1 VISSWAKSNNAMEST
16 KTRRKR
22 KLTSG
27 LKNSNRLLKA
37 APFALKVNGAVPPP
51 LITAGCF
58 DFRLN
63 GP

>member
-1 VISSWAKSNNAMEST
+1 MEST

-37 APFALKVNGAVPPP
+37 APFA
-51 LITAGCF
+51 
-58 DFRLN
+58 
-63 GP
+63 